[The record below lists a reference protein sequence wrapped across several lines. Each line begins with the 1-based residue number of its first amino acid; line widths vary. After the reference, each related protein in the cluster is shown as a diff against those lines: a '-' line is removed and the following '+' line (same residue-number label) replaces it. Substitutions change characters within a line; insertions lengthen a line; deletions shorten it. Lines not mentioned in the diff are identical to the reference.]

1 VLSRHPAFALYVLVV
16 GWLLIG
22 ALSAGDVKPAMY
34 MLAFATSLLMSYIAL
49 CWVARNQRF
58 TSSLPLLKPHILRN
72 IFRDQLLRERLLLIS
87 SLGAILFS
95 LVHYFFFEGF
105 TLLDA
110 ITSENNNDVAL
121 IRQFIYVNKPYTV
134 HYLSSIVIKAIFPI
148 SLLLAAA
155 QGRTLLCTFLFVFG
169 SVYMICMLQKAHI
182 ITFLLPLGL
191 YYISL
196 GRLRPAALIAVFATL
211 VVMLLGQIANPQT
224 QPTQLRD
231 AAASA
236 RAYLGTSETLREKRT
251 QEGHGQSLSVDTSN
265 PTNETGRRQL
275 SAGSSAWIVGAALA
289 ERLVL
294 TPGQVVAQ
302 WIHLI
307 PDRLP
312 YGLGCGYRFLAP
324 VLNCEFRNFSVEIYR
339 LVYPEYVREG
349 LIGTVNAASMMDDYA
364 NFGVLG
370 LLVSGFI
377 HALIFLLIQIIF
389 KGDLR
394 LVLPVNGLYIL
405 LLTSGSWT
413 SIMASGGWAAA
424 ILMYLCLR
432 PTPSRIASVRAS
444 LDSSPGSLRAEL

>member
-1 VLSRHPAFALYVLVV
+1 
-16 GWLLIG
+16 
-22 ALSAGDVKPAMY
+22 
-34 MLAFATSLLMSYIAL
+34 
-49 CWVARNQRF
+49 
-58 TSSLPLLKPHILRN
+58 
-72 IFRDQLLRERLLLIS
+72 
-87 SLGAILFS
+87 
-95 LVHYFFFEGF
+95 
-105 TLLDA
+105 
-110 ITSENNNDVAL
+110 
-121 IRQFIYVNKPYTV
+121 
-134 HYLSSIVIKAIFPI
+134 
-148 SLLLAAA
+148 
-155 QGRTLLCTFLFVFG
+155 
-169 SVYMICMLQKAHI
+169 
-182 ITFLLPLGL
+182 
-191 YYISL
+191 
-196 GRLRPAALIAVFATL
+196 
-211 VVMLLGQIANPQT
+211 
-224 QPTQLRD
+224 
-231 AAASA
+231 
-236 RAYLGTSETLREKRT
+236 
-251 QEGHGQSLSVDTSN
+251 
-265 PTNETGRRQL
+265 
-275 SAGSSAWIVGAALA
+275 
-289 ERLVL
+289 
-294 TPGQVVAQ
+294 
-302 WIHLI
+302 LI

-339 LVYPEYVREG
+339 LLYPEYVREG